1 MIKTVTLNAA
11 IDKTVEIQD
20 FRVGAVNRVTKLLLD
35 AGGKGINVS
44 KVIRA
49 LNGKSI
55 AVGVLAG
62 RNGEFIR
69 VEIERRGI
77 DHDFLFVQGETRI
90 NLKVVDPLNSTFT
103 DINEPGTLVT
113 GEELSQLEGKIFKD
127 LGSDASLVLSGS
139 IPSSVPSSI
148 YRHWIER
155 AKELGVKTFLDADG
169 ELLREG
175 INAKPYLAKPNLHE
189 LKRLLGH
196 DLSRLE
202 DVAVAAQNLLKQGVE
217 VVVVSMGA
225 EGALF
230 AYQNRVIHAEG
241 LPIEVKSTV
250 GAGDAMMAALT
261 LVPAGEDYLERAV
274 RWSLATSAAQVTTSG
289 TQPPE
294 LSRVLS
300 YLDQVRYRVLA

>member
-11 IDKTVEIQD
+11 IDKTVEVQD
-20 FRVGAVNRVTKLLLD
+20 FRIGAVNRIAKLQLD

-62 RNGEFIR
+62 RNGEYIR
-69 VEIERRGI
+69 AEIECRGI
-77 DHDFLFVQGETRI
+77 VHDFLFVQGETRI
-90 NLKVVDPLNSTFT
+90 NLKVVDPMHSTFT

-113 GEELSQLEGKIFKD
+113 DEELVQLEGKIFKD
-127 LGSDASLVLSGS
+127 LGAEASLVLSGS
-139 IPSSVPSSI
+139 IPNSVPTTI
-148 YRHWIER
+148 YRHWIEK
-155 AKELGVKTFLDADG
+155 AKRLGVKTFLDADG

-175 INAKPYLAKPNLHE
+175 LKAKPYLAKPNRHE
-189 LKRLLGH
+189 LVRLVGR

-217 VVVVSMGA
+217 VVVVSLGA

-230 AYQNRVIHAEG
+230 AYQDKVIHAEG

-294 LSRVLS
+294 LCQVLS

>member
-11 IDKTVEIQD
+11 IDKTVEVQD
-20 FRVGAVNRVTKLLLD
+20 FRVGAVNRITKLQID

-44 KVIRA
+44 KAIQA

-62 RNGEFIR
+62 RNGEYIQA
-69 VEIERRGI
+69 EIERMGI
-77 DHDFLFVQGETRI
+77 SNDFLFVQGETRI
-90 NLKVVDPLNSTFT
+90 NLKVVDPLNLTFT
-103 DINEPGTLVT
+103 DINEAGTPLT
-113 GEELSQLEGKIFKD
+113 DEELKQLEVKIFKD

-148 YRHWIER
+148 YRHWLER
-155 AKELGVKTFLDADG
+155 AKVIGVKTFLDAEG

-175 INAKPYLAKPNLHE
+175 LKAKPYLVKPNLHE
-189 LKRLLGH
+189 LERLFGH
-196 DLSRLE
+196 DLSRLD
-202 DVAVAAQNLLKQGVE
+202 DVAVTARNLLKQGLE
-217 VVVVSMGA
+217 MIVVSMGA

-230 AYQNRVIHAEG
+230 AYQDRVIHAEG

-250 GAGDAMMAALT
+250 GAGDAMVAALT

-274 RWSLATSAAQVTTSG
+274 GWSMASSAAQVTTSG
-289 TQPPE
+289 TKPPE
-294 LSRVLS
+294 LNKVLS